1 MTLLLLADAV
11 VPSRAQSPFRNRAA
25 FSPVLL
31 IMMLSEP
38 QCVFWIHKK
47 TFCLIDTQLS
57 FSPWSVCLFA
67 SHKGCKNS
75 TEKRKNVKEE
85 TFRCIFSTE
94 TGISRLESC
103 KAFTYQ
109 IITRSFEGKQCNIW
123 FFSALNH
130 LVFLSMQVR
139 SPAVACNWITARFCL
154 CVCFIPYDSSIYFF
168 FGEIITMSKTAGARR
183 PFASLTQVS
192 S

>member
-38 QCVFWIHKK
+38 QSVFCIHKK
-47 TFCLIDTQLS
+47 AFCLIDTQLS

-94 TGISRLESC
+94 MGISRLESC

-123 FFSALNH
+123 FFSALNR

-139 SPAVACNWITARFCL
+139 SPAVACNWITARFCHV
-154 CVCFIPYDSSIYFF
+154 CVLFPMIHPFISFL
-168 FGEIITMSKTAGARR
+168 GR
-183 PFASLTQVS
+183 
-192 S
+192 